1 MESLESSPEGILGV
15 LEEVIA
21 PLIEADGGSLFLL
34 RLEADCVELYL
45 AGRFSGCPGNDL
57 VARRIIG
64 PAIAAVA
71 PDAVCRVTS
80 GARVPSGATRVEPR
94 L

>member
-1 MESLESSPEGILGV
+1 MESATEGILGV
-15 LEEVIA
+15 LQEVIA
-21 PLIEADGGSLFLL
+21 PLVEADGGSLFML
-34 RLEADCVELYL
+34 RLEPDCVELYL

-71 PDAVCRVTS
+71 PDAVCTVTS
-80 GARVPSGATRVEPR
+80 GARVPSGATRIEARP
-94 L
+94 